1 MGQKIPICPGRMTDR
16 GDQFCLFQ
24 EGKFAADSPLR
35 AVGHLGQRSNRRPG
49 IAAILIVFVRDPD
62 QHQLGGRVV
71 QALLERP

>member
-1 MGQKIPICPGRMTDR
+1 MAIS
-16 GDQFCLFQ
+16 
-24 EGKFAADSPLR
+24 FASSRRQVCGYSPLY